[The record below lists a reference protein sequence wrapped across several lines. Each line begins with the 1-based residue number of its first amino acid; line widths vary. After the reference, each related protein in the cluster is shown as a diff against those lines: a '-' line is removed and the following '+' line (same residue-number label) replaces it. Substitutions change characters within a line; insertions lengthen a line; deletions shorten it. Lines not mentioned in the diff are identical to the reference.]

1 MEKLTKTY
9 PGINKTGIRYLEDD
23 ISIRYFYPAA
33 DLRLFIKYHWIVQVK
48 DTKNFS
54 KLSQISPSGYPELI
68 FHFGD
73 CVSVCCS
80 GERTPKVSYDSFIA
94 GQITHPIQLQFK
106 NNIRSLCVKL
116 QPYAL
121 KALFNINSSEF
132 TNRATSLNEINPK
145 MQKNIYEQLSGANN
159 DNMRIGIIE
168 NHLRKLL
175 KMNYDS
181 INSETCDAIIYLKN
195 NINRNTQ
202 GLDQLMH
209 ISSRTMQRRIMKDVG
224 LSPKMLERIFRFNK
238 AYHLLKHN
246 RNFDLQDV
254 SFYLGYYDLSHLIN
268 EFKEFTG
275 RSPVNYFK
283 KEDIYNNFFAGI
295 P

>member
-1 MEKLTKTY
+1 MEKPVKTY
-9 PGINKTGIRYLEDD
+9 SGINKTGIRYLEDN
-23 ISIRYFYPAA
+23 ISIRYFHPAA
-33 DLRLFIKYHWIVQVK
+33 DLRLFIKYYWIVQVK

-73 CVSVCCS
+73 CVSVCCLD
-80 GERTPKVSYDSFIA
+80 ERIPNVSYDSFIA
-94 GQITHPIQLQFK
+94 GQITQPIQLQFK

-121 KALFNINSSEF
+121 KALFNIKSSEF

-145 MQKNIYEQLSGANN
+145 MKKNIYDQLSVANN

-175 KMNYDS
+175 KTNSDS
-181 INSETCDAIIYLKN
+181 INPETCDAVNYLKN
-195 NINRNTQ
+195 NINRNTG

-209 ISSRTMQRRIMKDVG
+209 VSNRTMQRRIMQNVG
-224 LSPKMLERIFRFNK
+224 ISPKMLERIFRFNK
-238 AYHLLKHN
+238 AYHFLKHN

-283 KEDIYNNFFAGI
+283 KEDMYNSFFAGI
-295 P
+295 